1 METFS
6 EKELGE
12 IFIHEGVTLRCVESE
27 QGACCDDCFFRKE
40 QGDQWINDCVDEHKC
55 HLLNRKDNKIVVF
68 VTLDI

>member
-27 QGACCDDCFFRKE
+27 QG
-40 QGDQWINDCVDEHKC
+40 DQWINDCVDEHKC
-55 HLLNRKDNKIVVF
+55 HLLNR
-68 VTLDI
+68 